1 MSNQGLDTEYTW
13 EEIKEIVKMIR
24 LELYNQG
31 LCCGAKA
38 IKNKMEDDDMEPV
51 PSESTIGRILSHNGL
66 TYGRIGFFTN
76 L

>member
-1 MSNQGLDTEYTW
+1 MMCNQDLITEYTR

-38 IKNKMEDDDMEPV
+38 IKNKIEDDDIEPV
-51 PSESTIGRILSHNGL
+51 PSESAIGRILSRHGL
-66 TYGRIGFFTN
+66 THCRTGFY
-76 L
+76 